1 MLSTTFPALQATTI
15 DSINTLGEWLSHNEF
30 DAPPA
35 VTDGELIILAGNAVI
50 PTIDAA
56 CELAANSG
64 LPLLITGGIGHSTTF
79 LYAAI
84 AKHPRYNTIPTT
96 GRAEAAIIKDIAT
109 QFWKIPAEK
118 VLTEEK
124 STNCGENARFTYDL
138 MQTLKITPASAIVI
152 QDPSMQR
159 RTVATFER
167 AWQNDAHQPQWRSWP
182 GFVPLLVSDETQTV
196 FRPHQKGLWPVE
208 RYISLALGEIPRIRD
223 DAQGYGPNGRDFIT
237 HVDIPLAVINAWEV
251 LASDAA
257 LAQWMHERGL
267 SI

>member
-1 MLSTTFPALQATTI
+1 MLTTTFPALQPTTI
-15 DSINTLGEWLSHNEF
+15 DAINTLGEWLSHNEF
-30 DAPPA
+30 AAPPA
-35 VTDGELIILAGNAVI
+35 VCDGELIILAGNAVI

-56 CELAANSG
+56 CELAANTE

-109 QFWKIPAEK
+109 GFWKVPAEK

-138 MQTLKITPASAIVI
+138 MQTRQIEPARAIII
-152 QDPSMQR
+152 QDPTMQR

-167 AWQNDAHQPQWRSWP
+167 VWQGQERCPQWRSWP
-182 GFVPLLVSDETQTV
+182 GFVPHVVSDETHTA
-196 FRPHQKGLWPVE
+196 FSLNEKGLWPVE

-223 DAQGYGPNGRDFIT
+223 DAQGYGPRGRDFIT
-237 HVDIPLAVINAWEV
+237 HVDIPDDVTHAWEI
-251 LASDAA
+251 LANDAA
-257 LAQWMHERGL
+257 LAQLMHERGL
-267 SI
+267 

>member
-1 MLSTTFPALQATTI
+1 MLTTTFPALQATTI
-15 DSINTLGEWLSHNEF
+15 DAINRLGEWLSHNEF

-35 VTDGELIILAGNAVI
+35 VSDGELIILAGNAVI

-56 CELAANSG
+56 CQLAANSE
-64 LPLLITGGIGHSTTF
+64 LPLLITGGIGHSTPF

-84 AKHPRYNTIPTT
+84 AKHPRYNAIPTT

-124 STNCGENARFTYDL
+124 SSNCGENARFTYDL
-138 MQTLKITPASAIVI
+138 IQALQITPASAIII
-152 QDPSMQR
+152 QDPTMQR

-167 AWQNDAHQPQWRSWP
+167 VWQGDAQPPHWRSWP
-182 GFVPLLVSDETQTV
+182 GVVPQLFSHETQTT
-196 FRPHQKGLWPVE
+196 FSPNEKGLWPIE

-223 DAQGYGPNGRDFIT
+223 DAQGYGPQGRDFIT
-237 HVDIPLAVINAWEV
+237 HVDIPTGVINAWEM
-251 LASDAA
+251 LAGDAA
-257 LAQWMHERGL
+257 LAQLMRERGL
-267 SI
+267 